1 MIVYYLRPGDWI
13 PGLST
18 VPFAKFAGILALLAL
33 VFSLHR
39 IRRRLPREVF
49 FLALLVGQLVA
60 AAAMSPVWRGG
71 AFQTTLAFAKVFI
84 IVVVMAVTVNTPRR
98 LRMLIFIQAAS
109 VAAIAAVTLW
119 KGHLLVGRLN
129 GTLGGDYSDPNGLAL
144 AFVISLPLCLALF
157 FLTGTWIWKAVW
169 TSAILLMIYAI
180 VQTGSR
186 GGFLSLIVAAAVC
199 LWEFAIRGRRGYLL
213 VCVALVGVFVL
224 QSSGGMLVGR
234 LKGTF
239 NPSADSAIAY
249 ASAQERQQLLWRS
262 IEVTMEHPLFGVGPG
277 NFEQLSGNWL
287 VAHNSYTQMSSEG
300 GIPAL
305 IFYVLILWSGFMNIR
320 TARQF
325 AKGQRQATLLAKG
338 LHASLA
344 GYVIGS
350 FFLSVPF
357 SFFPYILAAYTT
369 ALLWIT
375 KKSEPQSWKLEAT
388 PVLPGPI
395 PLKYAT
401 SSFPEYGN
409 IPQAP

>member
-1 MIVYYLRPGDWI
+1 
-13 PGLST
+13 
-18 VPFAKFAGILALLAL
+18 
-33 VFSLHR
+33 
-39 IRRRLPREVF
+39 
-49 FLALLVGQLVA
+49 
-60 AAAMSPVWRGG
+60 
-71 AFQTTLAFAKVFI
+71 
-84 IVVVMAVTVNTPRR
+84 
-98 LRMLIFIQAAS
+98 
-109 VAAIAAVTLW
+109 
-119 KGHLLVGRLN
+119 
-129 GTLGGDYSDPNGLAL
+129 
-144 AFVISLPLCLALF
+144 
-157 FLTGTWIWKAVW
+157 
-169 TSAILLMIYAI
+169 MIYAI

-213 VCVALVGVFVL
+213 VCAALVGVFVL